1 MFLNINNKLNITLC
15 GMMGSGKSIIGKI
28 LAKKINYNF
37 IDIDQLIEKK
47 TNKPIINIFKE
58 KGEDYFRDLEEKITV
73 KILKNKKTI
82 ISLGGGA
89 IVNKN
94 IRNSIQ
100 KNSYNIYLK
109 VSINILN
116 KRLKYSKKRPLIIKN
131 DLNNTLVD
139 LIQKREK
146 FYNKADLVI
155 TNETNI
161 NDSIENIIKKINQWI
176 RK

>member
-89 IVNKN
+89 IVNK
-94 IRNSIQ
+94 I
-100 KNSYNIYLK
+100 
-109 VSINILN
+109 
-116 KRLKYSKKRPLIIKN
+116 
-131 DLNNTLVD
+131 
-139 LIQKREK
+139 
-146 FYNKADLVI
+146 
-155 TNETNI
+155 
-161 NDSIENIIKKINQWI
+161 
-176 RK
+176 